1 MKRFLLAPL
10 ALAAILLPSVALAWH
25 VQGQVFCANTGQPLA
40 GIRITVES
48 TTPGFTFVDDNVSD
62 QDGHYFIDL
71 PALPACYRLT
81 ATTGAGEA
89 VVTPASGEYTFCT
102 SDAVIEFIRDWVI
115 SSPRCTEGACWL
127 TGGGAK
133 VSAIAGIPVAEKGRR
148 HNFGGNVNPGC
159 SPTAGDGGNWNHIDD
174 DLKLH
179 FQGQHIEVIR
189 CGNVD
194 GIPPGSTSP
203 RTPFNF
209 IEFQGTGR
217 VQGVKGNKADF
228 PLVYFFG
235 RCEDRNEPG
244 SNGQRDGAGKDRYF
258 LKVYTDPSNPNGS
271 TIMLIDDDGNP
282 ATVDPTIITDGN
294 LQIHVSSCDFA
305 ATFAQPTDN
314 EASRIQVPAATPHE
328 VSLALMSTSP
338 LHGPANLR
346 FGLPREMEVSLAVFD
361 VTGRKVSQIVA
372 GRLPAGEH
380 NATWNLLGPSGKQ
393 VGGGVYF
400 IRMQAGTESFSR
412 PVVVR

>member
-1 MKRFLLAPL
+1 MKRLLFAPL
-10 ALAAILLPSVALAWH
+10 ALLTILLPSVALAWH
-25 VQGQVFCANTGQPLA
+25 VQGRVVCANTGQPLA

-48 TTPGFTFVDDNVSD
+48 TDPSFQFVDDNVSD

-81 ATTGAGEA
+81 ATVGAGEA
-89 VVTPASGEYTFCT
+89 VVTPGSGEFAFCT

-133 VSAIAGIPVAEKGRR
+133 ISTIAGIPVAEKGRR

-174 DLKLH
+174 QLRLH
-179 FQGQHIEVIR
+179 FQGRHIEVIR

-203 RTPFNF
+203 VTPFNF
-209 IEFQGTGR
+209 IEFRGTGR
-217 VQGVKGNKADF
+217 VQGIKGNKADF

-258 LKVYTDPSNPNGS
+258 LHVYTDPSNPNGS
-271 TIMLIDDDGNP
+271 TLLLIDDDGNP

-305 ATFAQPTDN
+305 MAAPPPV
-314 EASRIQVPAATPHE
+314 EASRIQIPVAEHE
-328 VSLALMSTSP
+328 VSLALMSASP
-338 LHGPANLR
+338 LRGPAHLR
-346 FGLPREMEVSLAVFD
+346 FGLPRNMEVSLAVFD
-361 VTGRKVSQIVA
+361 VTGRKVSQIVS
-372 GRLPAGEH
+372 GRLPAGNY

-393 VGGGVYF
+393 VVGGVYF
-400 IRMQAGTESFSR
+400 IRMLAGGESFSR